1 MDTAIVVALI
11 SLLGSLTGT
20 FGGIYTASKLM
31 VYRIEQLEN
40 KVDRFTAIDEKINK
54 LEMYNAIRDERI
66 DNIFDDIK
74 ELKLR

>member
-54 LEMYNAIRDERI
+54 LEMHNAIRDERI

>member
-1 MDTAIVVALI
+1 MDTTIVVALI

-20 FGGIYTASKLM
+20 FGGIYAASKLM
-31 VYRIEQLEN
+31 VYRIEQLEK

-54 LEMYNAIRDERI
+54 LEMHNAIQDERI